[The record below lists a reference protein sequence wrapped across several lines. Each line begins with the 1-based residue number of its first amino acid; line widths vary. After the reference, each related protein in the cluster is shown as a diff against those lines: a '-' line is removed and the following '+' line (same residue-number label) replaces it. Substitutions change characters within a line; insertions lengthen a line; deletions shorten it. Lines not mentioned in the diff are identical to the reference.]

1 MRTIYERKKASS
13 KKPIF
18 YENFVT
24 MIVKNMMITI
34 HNAYET
40 TNFHIQQPLTPTLT
54 HNLHAQHD
62 CKQFKVYVCSLKYSS
77 ANKQGQKV
85 NHFACILSNMPLC
98 WVNCIHCVFG
108 FVCCCCLLTGFWFVQ
123 IPQMIEQTAY
133 QAKYSLCEII
143 IEMSEKLYCSFKREY
158 LQIVLF

>member
-40 TNFHIQQPLTPTLT
+40 TNFHIHRPLTPTLT

-108 FVCCCCLLTGFWFVQ
+108 FVCLLLLLLVNGFLVRPNTTDDWTNRISSKIFALWNYYWNVRK
-123 IPQMIEQTAY
+123 A
-133 QAKYSLCEII
+133 L
-143 IEMSEKLYCSFKREY
+143 
-158 LQIVLF
+158 LQL

>member
-85 NHFACILSNMPLC
+85 NHFVCILSNMPLY

-108 FVCCCCLLTGFWFVQ
+108 FVCLLLLLLVNGFLVRPNTTDDWTNRISSKIFALWNYYWNVRK
-123 IPQMIEQTAY
+123 A
-133 QAKYSLCEII
+133 L
-143 IEMSEKLYCSFKREY
+143 
-158 LQIVLF
+158 LQL